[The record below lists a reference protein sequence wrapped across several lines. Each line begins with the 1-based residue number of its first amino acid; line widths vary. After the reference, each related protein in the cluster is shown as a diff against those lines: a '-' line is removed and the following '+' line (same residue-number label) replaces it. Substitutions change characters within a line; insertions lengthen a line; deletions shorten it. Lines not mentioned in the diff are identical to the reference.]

1 MNEVADRKQV
11 SFALGPVVKNRE
23 VYNGLLEYVHFR
35 LAHLHK
41 ELERADLTE
50 VTRMQGQIK
59 ELRLIQT
66 LDQWAED
73 GIRKS

>member
-1 MNEVADRKQV
+1 MLDRKQV

-23 VYNGLLEYVHFR
+23 VFNGLLEYVHFR
-35 LAHLHK
+35 LAFLHK
-41 ELERADLTE
+41 ELERADMTD
-50 VTRMQGQIK
+50 VVRIQGQIK

-73 GIRKS
+73 GIRNYE